1 MVWIFS
7 TTLSC
12 KRCLAKVQ
20 PKLDSIQWIQSWSID
35 WDHPQ
40 KLLTVDAFPP
50 GSPQQVIDSL
60 KQAGYDG
67 QFVEE
72 PSPISHD
79 TSSFEH
85 RVHSDVESEQ
95 FKFKLSSYK
104 PLVLVVSYV
113 VGASLLW
120 ETAQSEWH
128 WMRVMNH
135 FMGFFFTGFAFFKLL
150 DIGKFADAFSTYD
163 VIAKRWRWYGLAYP
177 WIELAIGILFLTQ
190 SELLFVQGLTLVI
203 MSIGLIGVVSAVRQ
217 KRAIQ
222 CACLG
227 TVFNLPMSVVTIV
240 ENGVMIAMSLFMMT
254 I

>member
-1 MVWIFS
+1 MAWKFS

-20 PKLDSIQWIQSWSID
+20 PKLDSVKWIQRWSID
-35 WDHPQ
+35 WDHPD
-40 KLLTVDAFPP
+40 KLLTVEASQP
-50 GSPQQVIDSL
+50 GNPQHVIDL
-60 KQAGYDG
+60 LRQAGYDG
-67 QFVEE
+67 QIMEGS
-72 PSPISHD
+72 SPIAKVPY
-79 TSSFEH
+79 SSSNRAQNQE
-85 RVHSDVESEQ
+85 ESGA
-95 FKFKLSSYK
+95 KWKLSTYK
-104 PLVLVVSYV
+104 PLLLVISYV
-113 VGASLLW
+113 LGASLLW

-163 VIAKRWRWYGLAYP
+163 VIAKRSRWYGLAYP

-190 SELLFVQGLTLVI
+190 SELFFVQAITFVI
-203 MSIGLIGVVSAVRQ
+203 MSTGLIGVISAVRQ

-240 ENGVMIAMSLFMMT
+240 ENGAMIAMSLTMMA